1 MLSLWI
7 QFVLSSS
14 LLSDSWTGPLS
25 SNATSAIVKA
35 GIGSSSSNKAVSATE
50 NTTELYQY
58 GQSETESLCS
68 LYDNSFDPIFPICSL
83 IKGYTTPWLMKKR
96 HLIS

>member
-1 MLSLWI
+1 MHVYSSIYVHLHLSCFMLSLWI

-50 NTTELYQY
+50 NTTI
-58 GQSETESLCS
+58 
-68 LYDNSFDPIFPICSL
+68 PILWS
-83 IKGYTTPWLMKKR
+83 K
-96 HLIS
+96 